1 MKKRLLILA
10 GLLAILMV
18 GCSNEKQEEKSNSF
32 DKISNDEASSD
43 ELEPEVAVE
52 KVCAYK
58 IIETVYDSEGGL
70 ERKFEIEY
78 DSTGNKLKETFYH
91 TNGNKAQYIIYE
103 YNILDKLIRDTMY
116 TSDGSEVMAANTHTY
131 NEQGDE
137 ILNISKRIDELTV
150 EKYEY
155 VYDDSD
161 AIVNVTMH
169 KDDEFSYE
177 LRYTYDQKG
186 NVLEQ
191 GYYDENGEYN
201 SGYEYTYDEKGNMIK
216 EKHNS
221 ESSNFEVIRTYDD
234 IGNLIEK
241 KTYENGR
248 KEASLW
254 YKYEYDSNGNKIKS
268 SSLESD
274 GSIKSYEIYKYDE
287 KGREIKCTSYSLDGL
302 DYIRE
307 YEYIEME

>member
-18 GCSNEKQEEKSNSF
+18 GCSNEKQEEKSNSCGE
-32 DKISNDEASSD
+32 ISNDEASSD

-58 IIETVYDSEGGL
+58 IINTVYNSEDVL
-70 ERKFEIEY
+70 ERKFETEY
-78 DSTGNKLKETFYH
+78 DSDDNILKETKFH
-91 TNGNKAQYIIYE
+91 ADGNKAQYIVYE
-103 YNILDKLIRDTMY
+103 YNKQDKLIRDTMY

-155 VYDDSD
+155 VYDDSNT
-161 AIVNVTMH
+161 IVNVTMH

-177 LRYTYDQKG
+177 LRYTYDEKG

-191 GYYDENGEYN
+191 GYYDEKGEYN
-201 SGYEYTYDEKGNMIK
+201 GGYEYTYDEKGNMIK
-216 EKHNS
+216 EKYNS

-234 IGNLIEK
+234 KGNLIEQ
-241 KTYENGR
+241 KTFAKGH
-248 KEASLW
+248 KDASLW

-274 GSIKSYEIYKYDE
+274 GSINGYDIYKYDE
-287 KGREIKCTSYSLDGL
+287 KGREIECTSYYNGKL
-302 DYIRE
+302 DYRRVKE
-307 YEYIEME
+307 YVEVK